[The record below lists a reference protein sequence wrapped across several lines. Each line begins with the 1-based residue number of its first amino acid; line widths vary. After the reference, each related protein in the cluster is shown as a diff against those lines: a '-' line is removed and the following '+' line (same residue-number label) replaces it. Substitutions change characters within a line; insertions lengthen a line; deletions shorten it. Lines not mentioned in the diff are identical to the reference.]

1 MLEPAV
7 DGLGGAVGDAG
18 VVEVGQD
25 VLAPAFQGSPEA
37 GDLLDPG
44 WHPRGDGSDQGAH
57 EASAVG
63 LVGVLVGVDHLLV
76 DRPDDL
82 HGGVA
87 LVGEQPG
94 QPGPL
99 PLGEQALPGQQGAAS
114 RVQRVGHAGDGLL
127 DAPAGL
133 IEGVGG
139 QAHHVEGVHD
149 RPRAGQLLG
158 CGGLVSR

>member
-1 MLEPAV
+1 M
-7 DGLGGAVGDAG
+7 
-18 VVEVGQD
+18 
-25 VLAPAFQGSPEA
+25 
-37 GDLLDPG
+37 
-44 WHPRGDGSDQGAH
+44 
-57 EASAVG
+57 G
-63 LVGVLVGVDHLLV
+63 LVGVLVGVDRLLV
-76 DRPDDL
+76 DRPGDL

-94 QPGPL
+94 QPGRL
-99 PLGEQALPGQQGAAS
+99 PLGEQALPGQQGAAR
-114 RVQRVGHAGDGLL
+114 RVQRVAGSPAPPCGGLL